1 MPKAKT
7 PRTTTNGK
15 AKATTATPEVQLAS
29 TPAVAAPAATE
40 VVKEVAKIE
49 AVKNETAKQEAVKP
63 EAKPTKRPEARK
75 NVFPINLDEEIRR
88 RAYEL
93 SEQRGFTPGHE
104 NEDWLI
110 AEREILALYTE
121 RQSA

>member
-15 AKATTATPEVQLAS
+15 AKATTTPEVQLA
-29 TPAVAAPAATE
+29 TPTVAVPAAVE

-49 AVKNETAKQEAVKP
+49 AVKIEAVKP

-121 RQSA
+121 QQTA

>member
-7 PRTTTNGK
+7 PRTTINGK
-15 AKATTATPEVQLAS
+15 TKTTPTPEVQLAS
-29 TPAVAAPAATE
+29 TPVVAAPAATE
-40 VVKEVAKIE
+40 VAKEVAKIE
-49 AVKNETAKQEAVKP
+49 AVKPEAVKP
-63 EAKPTKRPEARK
+63 EAKPIKRPEARK

-93 SEQRGFTPGHE
+93 SEKRGFTPGHE

-121 RQSA
+121 RQTA

>member
-7 PRTTTNGK
+7 PRTTNGK
-15 AKATTATPEVQLAS
+15 TNTTTTVTPQVQLAS
-29 TPAVAAPAATE
+29 TPAAAATATTE

-49 AVKNETAKQEAVKP
+49 AVKP
-63 EAKPTKRPEARK
+63 EAKAPKRAEVRK

-110 AEREILALYTE
+110 AEREILARYTE
-121 RQSA
+121 QQTA

>member
-7 PRTTTNGK
+7 PRTTTTGK

-49 AVKNETAKQEAVKP
+49 AVKP
-63 EAKPTKRPEARK
+63 EVKPTKRPEARK

-104 NEDWLI
+104 IEDWLI

-121 RQSA
+121 RQTA